1 MIVDEYQLMII
12 LDDTHEMVINNE
24 IYPILKTDLK
34 ILLYTNTLISTVV
47 SHLTV
52 HTLFLNKFQ

>member
-24 IYPILKTDLK
+24 IYPILKTGLK
-34 ILLYTNTLISTVV
+34 FYFILI
-47 SHLTV
+47 H
-52 HTLFLNKFQ
+52 